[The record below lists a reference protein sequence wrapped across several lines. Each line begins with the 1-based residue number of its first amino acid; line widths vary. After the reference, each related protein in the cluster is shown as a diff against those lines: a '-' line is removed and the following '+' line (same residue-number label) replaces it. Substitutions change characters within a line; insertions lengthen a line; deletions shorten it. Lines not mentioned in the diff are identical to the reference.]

1 LLNESQ
7 CVTFGFVSP
16 AATPFEPSFSAPS
29 ARVDATGAA
38 RAGAFDSIRAAA
50 RLADALLTAVER
62 AAWAV
67 RDAAAQARRDVG
79 LGVTGARSEVR
90 EASQR
95 LARLT
100 SLSASL
106 SRIVGSYRFHVTKA
120 AFLTRAGAARS
131 LEKLHRKN
139 ARRLREAAA
148 THGGGVL
155 KVAQMLSAR
164 PDVMPAAYVEEL
176 SVLQDAAPPVAF
188 EAIRAV
194 IEREL
199 GGALEHHFAALETE
213 PLAAASI
220 GQVHRATLHDGRVVA
235 LKVQRPGIEGLVAH
249 DLVLLE
255 LSLEALLP
263 LLPPVDHPTI
273 ARAIRTSLLRE
284 LDYSEEAGHAASTAE
299 FLRDVEGLDVPE
311 PVASHSTARV
321 LSTRFVAGT
330 KITTVLDA
338 LDARIFP
345 AGANGA
351 ARGLTSEAGALTK
364 EVADEEAA
372 SRRDRILGRV
382 LEAWLRQIL
391 EAGRFQAD
399 PHPGNLLVT
408 DDDVVVLLDFG
419 CTQVLEPASR
429 DAYLALVQATVFRDE
444 EGMARALDTAGFRT
458 RSGRHD
464 TLKAFAQTLIGSF
477 ARAEGEARWPTADE
491 LAAEAR
497 ALMSAATDDPVTH
510 LPQDFVM
517 LARVLGT
524 IGGLFVRYRPRL
536 DVAAHVLPIVLRAA
550 SMQAAQAA
558 EAAE

>member
-1 LLNESQ
+1 
-7 CVTFGFVSP
+7 VSP
-16 AATPFEPSFSAPS
+16 TASPFAASFSPFSYAAPRS
-29 ARVDATGAA
+29 NEP
-38 RAGAFDSIRAAA
+38 RASAFDSIRAAA

-67 RDAAAQARRDVG
+67 REAASQARRDVS
-79 LGVTGARSEVR
+79 LGVTGARGEVR
-90 EASQR
+90 EATRR

-100 SLSASL
+100 SLSTTL

-120 AFLTRAGAARS
+120 AFLTRAAAARS

-148 THGGGVL
+148 AHGGGVL

-176 SVLQDAAPPVAF
+176 SVLQDAAPAVAF
-188 EAIRAV
+188 EDVRAV

-199 GGALEHHFAALETE
+199 GGALEDHFAAFESE

-235 LKVQRPGIEGLVAH
+235 LKVQRPGIDALVAH

-255 LSLEALLP
+255 LSLDALLP

-284 LDYSEEAGHAASTAE
+284 LDYCQEATHAAATAT

-311 PVASHSTARV
+311 PLSSHSTGRV

-345 AGANGA
+345 AGATDA
-351 ARGLTSEAGALTK
+351 ARAGGALAC
-364 EVADEEAA
+364 EVADEAAA

-429 DAYLALVQATVFRDE
+429 DAYLALVQAMVFRDD
-444 EGMARALDTAGFRT
+444 EGMARALDAAGFRT

-477 ARAEGEARWPTADE
+477 ARAEGDARWPTADE

-497 ALMSAATDDPVTH
+497 SLMSAATDDPVTH
-510 LPQDFVM
+510 LPEDFVM

-550 SMQAAQAA
+550 TAAAA
-558 EAAE
+558 

>member
-1 LLNESQ
+1 M
-7 CVTFGFVSP
+7 SP
-16 AATPFEPSFSAPS
+16 TAAPFAPSFSPASP
-29 ARVDATGAA
+29 GP
-38 RAGAFDSIRAAA
+38 RAGAFDSLRAAA
-50 RLADALLTAVER
+50 RVADALLTAVER

-67 RDAAAQARRDVG
+67 REAADQVRRDVA
-79 LGVTGARSEVR
+79 LGAADARGELR
-90 EASQR
+90 AATRR

-100 SLSASL
+100 SLSTTL

-148 THGGGVL
+148 AHGGGVL

-188 EAIRAV
+188 EALRAV
-194 IEREL
+194 IEAEL
-199 GGALEHHFAALETE
+199 GGVVGDHFAALETE

-220 GQVHRATLHDGRVVA
+220 GQVHRATLHDGREVA
-235 LKVQRPGIEGLVAH
+235 LKVQRPGIEALVAH

-273 ARAIRTSLLRE
+273 ARAIRASLLRE
-284 LDYSEEAGHAASTAE
+284 LDYCEEASHAAATAA
-299 FLRDVEGLDVPE
+299 FLRGVEGLDVPE
-311 PVASHSTARV
+311 PLAAVSSRRV

-345 AGANGA
+345 DAA
-351 ARGLTSEAGALTK
+351 ARASG
-364 EVADEEAA
+364 VQADEIAA
-372 SRRDRILGRV
+372 ARRDRILGRV

-419 CTQVLEPASR
+419 CTQVLEPAAR

-444 EGMARALDTAGFRT
+444 EGMARALDAAGFRT
-458 RSGRHD
+458 RSGGHA
-464 TLKAFAQTLIGSF
+464 TLKAFAHTLIGSF
-477 ARAEGEARWPTADE
+477 ARAEGEARWPTEAE

-497 ALMSAATDDPVTH
+497 ALMSAATDDPVTR
-510 LPQDFVM
+510 LPEDFVM

-536 DVAAHVLPIVLRAA
+536 DVASHVLPIVLRATSA
-550 SMQAAQAA
+550 GAAAA
-558 EAAE
+558 E